1 MSRAEVRQVEG
12 DRVEPVAQSGEVQ
25 ISQPKPAPASTPPLS
40 DPAPLWRRLVARA
53 TDLLVVLCIQFVLV
67 VLQIFWFMDDLSQRY
82 DFEPW
87 GRSFMASMIYLGLY
101 ACYEVYFHTF
111 AGGQTP
117 GKIFMKIEV
126 ARLSDGRPPVWWQ
139 SLARWPVAGVA
150 LPLLFAPD
158 AQLWLVHYKLWAV
171 GLWLLPGVTA
181 LITPARRSLPDLLA
195 GTQVVRHIQTEE
207 ETQQLEDMKRRRTEL
222 REKYGLGRFGP
233 FNRLR

>member
-1 MSRAEVRQVEG
+1 M
-12 DRVEPVAQSGEVQ
+12 
-25 ISQPKPAPASTPPLS
+25 
-40 DPAPLWRRLVARA
+40 
-53 TDLLVVLCIQFVLV
+53 VLCIQFVLV

-150 LPLLFAPD
+150 LPFAVCPRC
-158 AQLWLVHYKLWAV
+158 
-171 GLWLLPGVTA
+171 
-181 LITPARRSLPDLLA
+181 PALA
-195 GTQVVRHIQTEE
+195 GALQAMGCGAVAASRGHCAHYPCPPVIA
-207 ETQQLEDMKRRRTEL
+207 
-222 REKYGLGRFGP
+222 
-233 FNRLR
+233 